1 MTHLSHST
9 KSLPPRDDIDARA
22 RLFAEIAAECSAGI
36 FPGDYSEAG
45 ISAFAAEVAELFWE
59 MRIAEADRRSQ
70 IERPPAVAERKPRKP
85 TLAGV
90 AKQANKAAIAVAR
103 YEVKPDGT
111 VVVVTGK
118 PDPAEPDNPWP
129 LDEFR
134 TKETKQ

>member
-1 MTHLSHST
+1 MTHPPHST
-9 KSLPPRDDIDARA
+9 KSLPPRDIDARA

-45 ISAFAAEVAELFWE
+45 ISTFAAEVAELFWE

-70 IERPPAVAERKPRKP
+70 IEQPPAEAACKPHKPP

-90 AKQANKAAIAVAR
+90 AKQASKAGIEVAR

-111 VVVVTGK
+111 VVIVTGT
-118 PDPAEPDNPWP
+118 PAPTEPDNPWP